1 MCTRKSRGA
10 ELWISWGNTGMK
22 LDKKDGEICLI
33 HVFHVRVAS
42 SENASYVTKL
52 FHRIAKTYILLELS
66 YIHKMIDGKRED

>member
-1 MCTRKSRGA
+1 MCTRKYRGA

-22 LDKKDGEICLI
+22 LDKKVGEICLI
-33 HVFHVRVAS
+33 HMWVAS

>member
-22 LDKKDGEICLI
+22 LDKKNGELCLI
-33 HVFHVRVAS
+33 HMWVPS

-66 YIHKMIDGKRED
+66 YIHKMIDGKQED